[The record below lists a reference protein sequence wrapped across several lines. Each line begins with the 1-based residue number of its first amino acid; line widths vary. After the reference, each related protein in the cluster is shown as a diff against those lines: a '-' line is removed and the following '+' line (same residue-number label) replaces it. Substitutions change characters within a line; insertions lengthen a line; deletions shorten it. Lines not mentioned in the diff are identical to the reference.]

1 MKARHY
7 LIQSSGSQPT
17 TGKSATKISIL
28 LLSALFTNC
37 CQFYPQ
43 LPSATCYLQFQNSEK
58 SWWNRGTV
66 AIGVGRQVDDVTE
79 FWILEEEREEHRWN
93 GEKKILLCFRK
104 DGCIMHACTGLASTD
119 KLHEPSQGA

>member
-17 TGKSATKISIL
+17 TGKSATKSIL
-28 LLSALFTNC
+28 SYYLPCLLIVVNSIHNC
-37 CQFYPQ
+37 PPRPVTFSFKIQ
-43 LPSATCYLQFQNSEK
+43 K
-58 SWWNRGTV
+58 RVGVTV

>member
-17 TGKSATKISIL
+17 TGKSATKSIL
-28 LLSALFTNC
+28 SYYLPCLLIVVNSIHNC
-37 CQFYPQ
+37 PPRPVTFSFKIQ
-43 LPSATCYLQFQNSEK
+43 K
-58 SWWNRGTV
+58 RVRGTV